1 MDDKYCLHAR
11 EAFAHIDKCTDHI
24 LYVSTIFLAVCLL
37 ASWITPESCVENAA
51 LAPPHTA
58 LTASRNAS
66 PCRSASDHGS
76 PSGKK
81 LLSHWFLNQVALLR
95 RSATTTAVHSNYI
108 GCIKSTLSFMYKECL
123 KQLDCSDVPIWK
135 AGEKTHK
142 RQHICCFS
150 PSRDPATVS
159 KRQTGG
165 RREGTG

>member
-1 MDDKYCLHAR
+1 MDDKYCLYAR

-24 LYVSTIFLAVCLL
+24 RCSCCIFLAVCLL
-37 ASWITPESCVENAA
+37 AAWITSESCVENAA

-81 LLSHWFLNQVALLR
+81 LLSHWFLNQAALLR
-95 RSATTTAVHSNYI
+95 RSATTTAVRSIYI
-108 GCIKSTLSFMYKECL
+108 SCFKSTLSFMFKECL
-123 KQLDCSDVPIWK
+123 KQLDWSDVAKWK
-135 AGEKTHK
+135 AGGKTHK